1 MIGRNFYFMHRH
13 FYILILFVFAAAA
26 STALG
31 QDTTPTPTPTP
42 SPIPVVTDKQD
53 VAPEN
58 LKGVPAIATDYQ
70 SLDRSL
76 PDLGRVGVDMLQP
89 RSLTLRD
96 AIELALVNNRDIEVS
111 RKTETMA
118 EYDLQSARGVYQ
130 PRLSGQVYYDRSTVP
145 NVSIFSNNQK
155 TTQGT
160 ILGNASLQ
168 AYVPNY
174 GTIFTG
180 SFNNQRVTTD
190 NPISILSPQY
200 NTNLGFSVTQPLLRG
215 RTFDQNRRTIEIAK
229 RNISL
234 TDTQFRQRSI
244 ETVASV
250 QKAYWDLA
258 YALRNLQ
265 VQQDSVR
272 DAKSQLEHNR
282 RLVDEGQLAPID
294 IVAAETQVVNFEQA
308 VYDALNG
315 VNQSEN
321 VLKNLISPLRTDAI
335 WTQALTPVESVELA
349 VPNSTY
355 SEALATALD
364 NRPELEVNKAQKDIN
379 AIDQRFFEVQK
390 KPQIDLVASYSTTG
404 IGGSQNPN
412 FSPSFPTP
420 CNTNPTSPACAQQ
433 QTNLALLTGNP
444 LSGLLLNRYPTLRV
458 GVNFNLPLFG
468 DKTAAAQL
476 GRSKVEGERIDT
488 QREQIEQGI
497 QVDVRNALQAIRTG
511 EARLRAAALAR
522 ENTAKQYESEQRKLD
537 AGQSDVYKVLER
549 QTALTVAKSN
559 ELRARTD
566 LNKSIAEL
574 QRATGNSLKE
584 NNIVPKLKK

>member
-1 MIGRNFYFMHRH
+1 MHRH
-13 FYILILFVFAAAA
+13 LYILILFVFAA
-26 STALG
+26 TALRASA
-31 QDTTPTPTPTP
+31 QHTTPTPTP
-42 SPIPVVTDKQD
+42 SPTPVVTDTQN

-76 PDLGRVGVDMLQP
+76 PDLGRVGVDMTQQ
-89 RSLTLRD
+89 RSLTLHE
-96 AIELALVNNRDIEVS
+96 AIELALENNRDIEVS
-111 RKTETMA
+111 RKTESIA
-118 EYDLQSARGVYQ
+118 EFDLQSARGVYQ
-130 PRLSGQVYYDRSTVP
+130 PRLTGQTYYDRSTVP

-160 ILGNASLQ
+160 LVGNTSLQ
-168 AYVPNY
+168 AFAPKY
-174 GTIFTG
+174 GTVFTG

-200 NTNLGFSVTQPLLRG
+200 GSNLGFSVTQPLFRG
-215 RTFDQNRRTIEIAK
+215 REIDQSRRTIEIAK

-244 ETVASV
+244 ETVAGV
-250 QKAYWDLA
+250 QKAYWDLT

-265 VQQDSVR
+265 VQRDSVR

-308 VYDALNG
+308 VYDALNT
-315 VNQSEN
+315 VNQAEN
-321 VLKNLISPLRTDAI
+321 VLKNFVAANRSDAI
-335 WTQALTPVESVELA
+335 WGQSLTPVEPVDVA
-349 VPNSTY
+349 VPISTY
-355 SEALATALD
+355 TEAMDLAID
-364 NRPELEVNKAQKDIN
+364 SRPELEINKAQKDIN
-379 AIDQRFFEVQK
+379 AIDQRFYENQK
-390 KPQIDLVASYSTTG
+390 KPQIDFVASYSTSG
-404 IGGSQNPN
+404 IGGSQNPK
-412 FSPSFPTP
+412 FSPTFPTP
-420 CNTNPTSPACAQQ
+420 CSTNPNSPGCAQQ
-433 QTNLALLTGNP
+433 QANLALLTGDP
-444 LSGLLLNRYPTLRV
+444 FSGIFLNRYPVFRV

-468 DKTAAAQL
+468 DKTAAGQL
-476 GRSKVEGERIDT
+476 GKSKVEAERIDT
-488 QREQIEQGI
+488 QREQIEQNI

-511 EARLRAAALAR
+511 EARLRAASLAR
-522 ENTAKQYESEQRKLD
+522 ENTVKQYESEQRKLD

-549 QTALTVAKSN
+549 QTALTAARSN

-574 QRATGNSLKE
+574 QRATGTSLKT